1 MHAARR
7 EELLQ
12 RVVHEHGLAIARL
25 AGSYERGSAQR
36 DELVQEI
43 LLNVWRALPSF
54 REEASLR
61 TWVYRIAHNV
71 AIRHVQRD
79 VRRPRA
85 EEDEPDEQPTTS
97 SVDDEVDIARSRRR
111 LRKLVAALKPTDQEI
126 IILYLEDV
134 AQDEIAAITGL
145 TQANISTRVHR
156 IKQALA
162 EGMKR

>member
-1 MHAARR
+1 MHDARR
-7 EELLQ
+7 QELLQ
-12 RVVHEHGLAIARL
+12 RVLDEHGLAIARL
-25 AGSYERGSAQR
+25 AGGYERSQAQR

-43 LLNVWRALPSF
+43 LLNIWRALPSF

-79 VRRPRA
+79 VRQPKA
-85 EEDEPDEQPTTS
+85 QPQVEEQPTTS
-97 SVDDEVDIARSRRR
+97 SVDDDVDVARSQKR
-111 LRKLVAALKPTDQEI
+111 LRTLIAALKPTDQQI

-134 AQDEIAAITGL
+134 AQPEIAAITGL